1 MGPKS
6 LRTGGRHSR
15 LYDDFTLRARKYRE
29 GARLLRSAGVMS
41 PMLANDLLEIAKELE
56 KLANIIERLRFGTS
70 EWQLA
75 QRPGSGH

>member
-1 MGPKS
+1 M
-6 LRTGGRHSR
+6 
-15 LYDDFTLRARKYRE
+15 
-29 GARLLRSAGVMS
+29 RSAGVMS

-56 KLANIIERLRFGTS
+56 ELANIIERLRFGTS